1 MLDKSALARD
11 LEAVL
16 NEPLPA
22 DDMNKD
28 SAIRKKNKATAKAM
42 ANAIDKYVKGGSID
56 IKGLQ
61 WLPGTQV
68 QTLPGQSVANAP
80 PIAGGVGATAAPGQ
94 AITSAPDKMIPPTGI
109 NCGKV
114 Y

>member
-1 MLDKSALARD
+1 MLNKSALAKD
-11 LEAVL
+11 LEDVL

-56 IKGLQ
+56 VKGLQ

-68 QTLPGQSVANAP
+68 QTLPGQPVVNAP
-80 PIAGGVGATAAPGQ
+80 PIGGGAGATSGPGQ
-94 AITSAPDKMIPPTGI
+94 ALTSAPDKMIPPTGI